1 MAKRPNRSQSE
12 NRMAAEA
19 REAAKRTQELAA
31 AGMRR
36 RRILISSSVAAAIVL
51 ILGGVALAIALKPKD
66 IVTTDAGPANMA
78 SWGIA
83 FTGGDGEISA
93 VRTEATA
100 ATASPTVTPWTGDDA
115 DKKHVQLYLDWAC
128 PACKAFE
135 GDNAK
140 LLTDAVASGEITLE
154 LFPLAVVDRAYTT
167 DYATRGANA
176 AACVADI
183 APDSFLDVQE
193 RMFAAQPAEG
203 TAGLSN
209 EDMIRIIGE
218 AGVTDPK
225 LASCI
230 TDGTYRGWVEAAT
243 NRVAKDESLR
253 TTIQGRTA
261 FYTPT
266 LATDGKPWDR
276 EGTVEDYLAR

>member
-1 MAKRPNRSQSE
+1 MAKRPNRAQTE

-31 AGMRR
+31 KGMRR
-36 RRILISSSVAAAIVL
+36 RRIIISSSVAAAIVL
-51 ILGGVALAIALKPKD
+51 ILGGVALGIALKPKD

-83 FTGGDGEISA
+83 LTGSDGNITA
-93 VRTEATA
+93 VRTDATA
-100 ATASPTVTPWTGDDA
+100 ATASPTATEWTGDDA

-135 GDNAK
+135 EGNAE

-154 LFPLAVVDRAYTT
+154 LFPLAVVDRAYST

-176 AACVADI
+176 AACVADL

-225 LASCI
+225 LATCI

-243 NRVAKDESLR
+243 NRVAQDESLR

-276 EGTVEDYLAR
+276 EGSVADYLTR